1 MRSTTSP
8 KSNFQFIVRMSQ
20 LMLLVTLAVGQGGQ
34 VQESRADKQ
43 ESNKAAE
50 QIHIP
55 NRAPTPLFKGA
66 QGKQKTEIQFDPATR
81 MVTMKLLVQDPNSY
95 FIPNIRRENFVVY
108 ENRVHQQIAAVEI
121 EHASVSLGLLMEFGG
136 RTPGLN
142 RLLGQEVS
150 NAGRQLLQLLDQQDK
165 LAVWKYGDKVEKIA
179 DFSQPRDRLESL
191 FYGLGTPEFSES
203 NLYDALIL
211 TLDQMSAV
219 PGRKAIIL
227 ISSGSD
233 SFSKASY
240 QDALKA
246 AGESDC
252 PIYVISIARTLRDL
266 AELHGPT
273 GSAGRVDWEKA
284 EKQLQEIARASG
296 GRAYS
301 PETTVDLSAIYDDV
315 MENLKVRYVITY
327 HSSIEDMNSPRTV
340 RVELVNPTTGKPL
353 QIVDSN
359 GRTVR
364 ASVLVQS
371 TYLPNP
377 AFGR

>member
-1 MRSTTSP
+1 
-8 KSNFQFIVRMSQ
+8 
-20 LMLLVTLAVGQGGQ
+20 
-34 VQESRADKQ
+34 
-43 ESNKAAE
+43 
-50 QIHIP
+50 
-55 NRAPTPLFKGA
+55 
-66 QGKQKTEIQFDPATR
+66 

-108 ENRVHQQIAAVEI
+108 ENGVRQQIAAVDI
-121 EHASVSLGLLMEFGG
+121 EHAPVSLGLLMEFGG

-150 NAGRQLLQLLDQQDK
+150 NAGHQLLEVLDRQDK
-165 LAVWKYGDKVEKIA
+165 LAIWKYGDKVEQLA
-179 DFSQPRDRLESL
+179 DFSQPRDSLPSL
-191 FYGLGTPEFSES
+191 FYGLGTPEFSET
-203 NLYDALIL
+203 NLYDALIF
-211 TLDQMSAV
+211 TLDQMRGV
-219 PGRKAIIL
+219 PGRKAIVL
-227 ISSGSD
+227 ISSGLD

-240 QDALKA
+240 QDGLKA

-266 AELHGPT
+266 SELHGPT
-273 GSAGRVDWEKA
+273 SPAGRVDWEKA

-315 MENLKVRYVITY
+315 MENLKIRYLITY
-327 HSSIEDMNSPRTV
+327 RSSTEDMNLPRTIH
-340 RVELVNPTTGKPL
+340 VELVNPTTGKPL

-364 ASVLVQS
+364 ASVVVQS
-371 TYLPNP
+371 TYLPN
-377 AFGR
+377 GGSGK